1 MESGQKPQDPPQA
14 WHTLEADAAIATL
27 GSTPGGLTTAEGT
40 RRLAAHGPNELE
52 VRKSVSAWETF
63 AAQFKNV
70 LILIL
75 LSATVLSGFLGH
87 TLEAAVITIIV
98 LFAVV
103 LGFIQEHRASRALE
117 ALRQMAAPSARVVRD
132 GEEVMIPARDLVPGD
147 VVVIRAGDR
156 VPADARLIES
166 INLKVDEAAL
176 TGESVP
182 VEKTAAVLPE
192 TTLPLGDRRN
202 MIYGGTIAA
211 YGRGRAIVAATG
223 MSTEFGQ
230 IARMVE
236 SVDAGRTPLQE
247 NLDRLG
253 ATLGKAA
260 LVVVAI
266 VVAVGLARGVP
277 PLEIF
282 MFGIAL
288 AVAVVPEALPA
299 VVTISLAIGV
309 RRMVRRHAL
318 VRRLP
323 IVETLGSTSVIC
335 SDKTGTLTKNEMTV
349 RQLCADRQL
358 FDLSGTGYDP
368 TGELLR
374 DGQAVPPPA
383 AVQLLLRAAVLASDA
398 RLLNRENRW
407 TIDGDATEGAL
418 LVAARKAGFDP
429 ARLSRDEPR
438 VAEIPFT
445 SDRRRMTTLH
455 GASSGL
461 VAYSKGAADDII
473 GGCSRL
479 YSADGDVALT
489 PADREW
495 FRDVE
500 QRMAANGLRVLAI
513 AIKHGASAA
522 DAEADM
528 TLVGLV
534 AMLDPPRPEA
544 RAAVATCEQAGIRA
558 VMITGDHPLTA
569 RTVAQELGLLTGH
582 RVVTGQEL
590 DAMTDETLQRDVD
603 DIAVYARV
611 SPAAKLRVVA
621 AWQQRG
627 RIVAMTGDGVND
639 APALKKADI
648 GIAMGITGTDVSK
661 EAAGMTLL
669 DDNFATIV
677 AAVEEGRVVF
687 GNIKKYLMYL
697 LSCNV
702 GEIILLAG
710 SVIAGLPLPLTAVQ
724 ILYVNLAT
732 DGLPA
737 LALAVDPPED
747 DLMQRRPRDPRIGVF
762 TRPVVAMLLAAGI
775 WSAVVNMTLFI
786 TLWNRGRTLEEV
798 MALTFVT
805 LVLIQFFNAYNCRS
819 DQHSAFH
826 RTFANR
832 WLNLAVGWEL
842 ALLAAVVYLP
852 FLQPAFGT
860 FSLTAADWA
869 LAGGLAFSIVPVI
882 EAVKWMARRG
892 WFGRVTGTVD
902 AAGRTRRS
910 DHGEQLLERPQHD

>member
-1 MESGQKPQDPPQA
+1 MLYA
-14 WHTLEADAAIATL
+14 
-27 GSTPGGLTTAEGT
+27 
-40 RRLAAHGPNELE
+40 
-52 VRKSVSAWETF
+52 
-63 AAQFKNV
+63 
-70 LILIL
+70 
-75 LSATVLSGFLGH
+75 
-87 TLEAAVITIIV
+87 
-98 LFAVV
+98 
-103 LGFIQEHRASRALE
+103 
-117 ALRQMAAPSARVVRD
+117 
-132 GEEVMIPARDLVPGD
+132 
-147 VVVIRAGDR
+147 
-156 VPADARLIES
+156 
-166 INLKVDEAAL
+166 
-176 TGESVP
+176 
-182 VEKTAAVLPE
+182 
-192 TTLPLGDRRN
+192 
-202 MIYGGTIAA
+202 GTIAA
-211 YGRGRAIVAATG
+211 YGRGRAVVVATG

-260 LVVVAI
+260 LVIVALVVI
-266 VVAVGLARGVP
+266 VGLGRGVP
-277 PLEIF
+277 AIEIF

-309 RRMVRRHAL
+309 RRMVKRHAL

-349 RQLCADRQL
+349 RHLCVDREL
-358 FDLSGTGYDP
+358 LELSGTGYDP
-368 TGELLR
+368 TGHVLQN
-374 DGQAVPPPA
+374 GAAVQPSI
-383 AVQLLLRAAVLASDA
+383 AVQLLLRAAVLSSDA
-398 RLLNRENRW
+398 RLVKREDRW

-418 LVAARKAGFDP
+418 LVAAIKAGLDP
-429 ARLSRDEPR
+429 AALSHDEPR
-438 VAEIPFT
+438 AAEIPFT

-455 GASSGL
+455 GAAPHL
-461 VAYSKGAADDII
+461 VAYSKGAAEDILA
-473 GGCSRL
+473 GCNRGFL
-479 YSADGDVALT
+479 DGVEAPLEAT
-489 PADREW
+489 DREW

-500 QRMAANGLRVLAI
+500 QRMAGNGLRVLAI
-513 AIKHGASAA
+513 AKKDAASTA

-528 TLVGLV
+528 TLLGLV

-544 RAAVATCEQAGIRA
+544 RLAVETCKQAGIRA

-569 RTVAQELGLLTGH
+569 RAVAQELGMLTSH
-582 RVVTGQEL
+582 RVVTGREL
-590 DAMTDETLQRDVD
+590 DAMSDEALTAEVD

-611 SPAAKLRVVA
+611 SPADKLRVVTA
-621 AWQQRG
+621 CQSRG
-627 RIVAMTGDGVND
+627 NIVAMTGDGVND

-702 GEIILLAG
+702 GEIVLLAG
-710 SVIAGLPLPLTAVQ
+710 SVIVGLPMPLTAVQ

-747 DLMQRRPRDPRIGVF
+747 DLMQRKPRDPRIGVF
-762 TRPVVAMLLAAGI
+762 TRPVVAILLAAGL
-775 WSAVVNMTLFI
+775 WSAIVNMTLFI
-786 TLWNRGRTLEEV
+786 WLLERGRPLEDVMTLI
-798 MALTFVT
+798 FVT

-819 DQHSAFH
+819 DRRSVF
-826 RTFANR
+826 RRPFANR
-832 WLNLAVGWEL
+832 WLNRAVAWEVV
-842 ALLAAVVYLP
+842 LLIAIIYVP
-852 FLQPAFGT
+852 FFQPAFGT
-860 FSLTAADWA
+860 FSLTPADW
-869 LAGGLAFSIVPVI
+869 LLVGSLAFSIVPVI
-882 EAVKWMARRG
+882 EAVKRMVRQ
-892 WFGRVTGTVD
+892 
-902 AAGRTRRS
+902 
-910 DHGEQLLERPQHD
+910 E

>member
-1 MESGQKPQDPPQA
+1 MESGQPSQDSQPA
-14 WHTLEADAAIATL
+14 WHTLAVDAALTTL
-27 GSTPGGLTTAEGT
+27 GSTPTGLTTPEAT
-40 RRLAAHGPNELE
+40 RRLTAHGPNELE
-52 VRKSVSAWETF
+52 TRKQVSAWETF
-63 AAQFKNV
+63 VAQFKNV

-87 TLEAAVITIIV
+87 TLEATVITIIV

-103 LGFIQEHRASRALE
+103 LGFIQEHRAGRALE

-132 GEEVMIPARDLVPGD
+132 GEEVVVPARELVPGD

-156 VPADARLIES
+156 VPADARLMAS
-166 INLKVDEAAL
+166 INLTVDEAAL

-182 VEKTAAVLPE
+182 VQKIAEALPE
-192 TTLPLGDRRN
+192 PSLPLGDRRN

-211 YGRGRAIVAATG
+211 YGRGRAVVAATG
-223 MSTEFGQ
+223 MATEFGQ

-236 SVDAGRTPLQE
+236 NVDAGRTPLQE

-260 LVVVAI
+260 FVVVAI
-266 VVAVGLARGVP
+266 VVGVGLARGLP

-309 RRMVRRHAL
+309 RRMVRRQAL

-349 RQLCADRQL
+349 RHLCVDRQL

-368 TGELLR
+368 AGELRR
-374 DGQAVPPPA
+374 DGQVIPPPA

-398 RLLNRENRW
+398 RLVNRDNRW
-407 TIDGDATEGAL
+407 SIDGDATEGAL
-418 LVAARKAGFDP
+418 LVAAKKAGLDP
-429 ARLSRDEPR
+429 ATLTRDEPR

-455 GASSGL
+455 GTPPAL
-461 VAYSKGAADDII
+461 VAYSKGAAEDII
-473 GGCSRL
+473 SGCSRL
-479 YSADGDVALT
+479 YSAAGEETLT
-489 PADREW
+489 AADREW
-495 FRDVE
+495 FRDIE
-500 QRMAANGLRVLAI
+500 QRLAANGLRILAI
-513 AIKHGASAA
+513 ASKNRASLE
-522 DAEADM
+522 DAESEM

-544 RAAVATCEQAGIRA
+544 RAAVETCELAGIRA

-582 RVVTGQEL
+582 RVVTGRDL
-590 DAMTDETLQRDVD
+590 DVMNDETLQREVN

-611 SPAAKLRVVA
+611 SPADKLRVVD
-621 AWQQRG
+621 AWQKRG
-627 RIVAMTGDGVND
+627 NIVAMTGDGVND

-702 GEIILLAG
+702 GEIVLLAG
-710 SVIAGLPLPLTAVQ
+710 SVIVGLPMPLTAVQ

-737 LALAVDPPED
+737 LALAVDPPD
-747 DLMQRRPRDPRIGVF
+747 NDLMRRQPRDPRIGVF
-762 TRPVVAMLLAAGI
+762 TRPVVAMLLVAGL
-775 WSAVVNMTLFI
+775 WSGIVNMALFI
-786 TLWNRGRTLEEV
+786 WLLDRGRALEEA

-819 DQHSAFH
+819 DRHPVF
-826 RTFANR
+826 RRPFANR
-832 WLNLAVGWEL
+832 WLNLAVGWEVV
-842 ALLAAVVYLP
+842 LLIAIVYVP
-852 FLQPAFGT
+852 FAQRAFGT
-860 FSLTAADWA
+860 FSLTAADWM
-869 LAGGLAFSIVPVI
+869 LVTGLGFSIVPVI
-882 EAVKWMARRG
+882 EAVKWLARRG
-892 WFGRVTGTVD
+892 WFGGLV
-902 AAGRTRRS
+902 
-910 DHGEQLLERPQHD
+910 